1 MFIVKKLYLK
11 NFMIVE
17 EADFEFDDN
26 QVTAVIGDNGNGKST
41 IFYAIAYCLS
51 GYRKG
56 DNFGNYIK
64 VGTTSA
70 NIVLDALYKD
80 KPIKYDITITKL
92 SATAQ
97 RVERVVTYDGQTYVN
112 SEYNTFVKNE
122 NLEKLETLMFMFQ
135 GNSTLINCRP
145 QERANLL
152 KKIFNSEFPDQVET
166 CKKDIDNTKIT
177 VSELNAVLEE
187 LKTHTFTNLDILREL
202 SESYIEECKE
212 NLTEVSNKITKIGDL
227 EESELERIESDL
239 KSCQKQIND
248 IQTKIDFE
256 EKELSNFTQ
265 ILKSVEEEVKQYD
278 LDALNKRIEEL
289 NKEIEVHNEQYKKD
303 KETYQTLND
312 KLKLL
317 NYQLTELTSQYE
329 VSKTG
334 VCHACGQPIEQ
345 SHIDKLKTDIEETK
359 KVKEQTSKELTD
371 LNFDKKDYA
380 GGVLEGNL
388 EHQLKTIDKYK
399 KNLSEIESLKDKINK
414 AKSSIA
420 DRNDFLHMLE
430 IKKEELLKSKS
441 EMSKILPLIRER
453 DALIEQKKQLEQT
466 LNSANETKIKNVERR
481 AANKRTEEEK
491 EKCEKRIEELSLNI
505 NTMSVEN
512 NRRKVIL
519 DIFETQFPNYIIVK
533 MCDRLNAFINSVIQK
548 VFPYCQVKLMPN
560 RSGVSFFYTTNESEE
575 DYLPISMASGAQE
588 KILNLAYL
596 IALSKLSGVSCVFL
610 DEIDA
615 SCSPNSAKEI
625 YDFIA
630 SLDCF
635 NQLFFISHRDE
646 AVEAVKAKNENLVTY
661 SVTYGKYVKL

>member
-1 MFIVKKLYLK
+1 
-11 NFMIVE
+11 MIVE
-17 EADFEFDDN
+17 EAEFEFDDN

-56 DNFGNYIK
+56 ETLGNYIK

-97 RVERVVTYDGQTYVN
+97 RVERVVTYNGQTYVN
-112 SEYNTFVKNE
+112 SEYNTFMKNE

-152 KKIFNSEFPDQVET
+152 KKIFNSEFPDQVEA

-227 EESELERIESDL
+227 EESELERIETDL
-239 KSCQKQIND
+239 RSCQKQIND
-248 IQTKIDFE
+248 IKTKIDFE
-256 EKELSNFTQ
+256 EKEVNNFTQ
-265 ILKSVEEEVKQYD
+265 TLKALEEEIRQHD
-278 LDALNKRIEEL
+278 LESLKDRAKEL
-289 NKEIEVHNEQYKKD
+289 KLDLELHNIQYKKD
-303 KETYQTLND
+303 KETYQTLTD

-317 NYQLTELTSQYE
+317 DYKLTEFTNQYE

-345 SHIDKLKTDIEETK
+345 SHIDKLKTEIEEIK
-359 KVKEQTSKELTD
+359 KLKEETNQEITN
-371 LNFDKKDYA
+371 LNFDKKDLK
-380 GGVLEGNL
+380 GGMIEASLDY
-388 EHQLKTIDKYK
+388 QLKTIDSYNKS
-399 KNLSEIESLKDKINK
+399 LSEIESLKDKINK
-414 AKSSIA
+414 GKSSIT
-420 DRNDFLHMLE
+420 DRNDFLQMLE
-430 IKKEELLKSKS
+430 VKKEELLKSKS

-453 DALIEQKKQLEQT
+453 DALIEKKKQLEQT
-466 LNSANETKIKNVERR
+466 LETANETKIKNIERR
-481 AANKRTEEEK
+481 AANERTEEEK
-491 EKCEKRIEELSLNI
+491 AKCEQRIEELSLNI

-512 NRRKVIL
+512 NRRKIVL

-588 KILNLAYL
+588 KILNLAYF
-596 IALSKLSGVSCVFL
+596 IALSKLSGISCVFL

-661 SVTYGKYVKL
+661 SVTYGKYIKL